1 METIRVKVSDPQQSS
16 LREFLDQI
24 KDDVKK
30 RKDEK
35 FPDYATK
42 LKAPSPAIDRQLRDI
57 FSNAKR
63 NAKARG
69 IEFKIK
75 LDDLIARANASGWRC
90 EVTGI
95 PFSDEKRK
103 GWLRRPYVV
112 SIDRIDSAKGYE
124 AKNIRLVVSAVNLAM
139 NEWGLEIFDRIAREY
154 VKRESQD
161 ALQRLADQAQ
171 ELDMGY

>member
-1 METIRVKVSDPQQSS
+1 M
-16 LREFLDQI
+16 
-24 KDDVKK
+24 
-30 RKDEK
+30 
-35 FPDYATK
+35 
-42 LKAPSPAIDRQLRDI
+42 
-57 FSNAKR
+57 
-63 NAKARG
+63 
-69 IEFKIK
+69 
-75 LDDLIARANASGWRC
+75 
-90 EVTGI
+90 
-95 PFSDEKRK
+95 
-103 GWLRRPYVV
+103 RRPYVV